1 MGTVAVATQTEKWF
15 GVTCSCTFAGT
26 LAVSIP
32 VNAM

>member
-1 MGTVAVATQTEKWF
+1 MEKLVVVTQTEKWF

-26 LAVSIP
+26 LVVSIP